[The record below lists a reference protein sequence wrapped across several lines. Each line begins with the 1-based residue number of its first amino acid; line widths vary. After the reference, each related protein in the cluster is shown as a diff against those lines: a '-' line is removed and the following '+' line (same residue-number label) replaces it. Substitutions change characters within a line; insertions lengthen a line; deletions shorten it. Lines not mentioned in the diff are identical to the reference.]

1 MWKNFLF
8 RVLKNSLK
16 IFLKFFLKSFARQR
30 KRIEKFYMVVRGN
43 WISIEIERART
54 KKPVFTLN
62 PWVYFLN
69 FFWFFRKHFLKAP
82 AQPVTLAF
90 NEIFVKWLQHVKKC
104 DGKSQI
110 WNRCPEQFQKSLCSK
125 SADGQLIFLHKFS
138 KMKNPFFVLVLGI
151 CWRRNF
157 FPRCARSY
165 NNRKWT

>member
-1 MWKNFLF
+1 MWNTYGSASKSSTWPYISL
-8 RVLKNSLK
+8 VL
-16 IFLKFFLKSFARQR
+16 
-30 KRIEKFYMVVRGN
+30 YMVVRGN
-43 WISIEIERART
+43 SISIEIERART

-69 FFWFFRKHFLKAP
+69 FFWLFWKHFFKAP
-82 AQPVTLAF
+82 AQLVTLAF

-104 DGKSQI
+104 DGKSRNGN
-110 WNRCPEQFQKSLCSK
+110 WPPEQFQKSLCSK

-157 FPRCARSY
+157 LRKSTRCY

>member
-1 MWKNFLF
+1 MWKKIFIWCFL
-8 RVLKNSLK
+8 NSVI

-43 WISIEIERART
+43 WISIEIERASS

-104 DGKSQI
+104 DGKLKF
-110 WNRCPEQFQKSLCSK
+110 WFWPPEQFQKSLCSK
-125 SADGQLIFLHKFS
+125 SADGQL
-138 KMKNPFFVLVLGI
+138 MMCV
-151 CWRRNF
+151 
-157 FPRCARSY
+157 
-165 NNRKWT
+165 NNGKKWAIKIKPTFYL